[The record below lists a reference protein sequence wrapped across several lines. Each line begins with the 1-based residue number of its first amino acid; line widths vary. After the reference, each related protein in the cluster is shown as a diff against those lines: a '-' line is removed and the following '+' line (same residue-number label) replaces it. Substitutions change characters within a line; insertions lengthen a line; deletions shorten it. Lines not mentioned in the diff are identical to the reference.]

1 MNIISKDIKTIKDLR
16 KYVNSIDWY
25 NKKWNENDN
34 DQFHYN
40 LIVKDNTRLNVADVK
55 GSFTGISGND
65 KYRFGEVF
73 FKTTISKKKQ
83 AKVYKLAWSTEQ
95 VSFNRYGRSET
106 ESRIDVDIYNKYKDK
121 DQSIRA
127 YSLKNKF
134 SYSDYYISNVFIYAN
149 EYTDEIV
156 YVSYDSKDI
165 WWNNFFR
172 DCLDTSIKNNFNEL
186 NRVKKYNIVLE
197 KREYKTILAE
207 GKTFDEAM
215 KSFYKNN
222 PEINEKHTDSRY
234 NILPNTWF
242 ASGTTAL
249 DKLPENKNLSDNRN
263 IALGFYGT
271 GKDVR
276 ELGQLYKS

>member
-127 YSLKNKF
+127 YSLKNKYLH
-134 SYSDYYISNVFIYAN
+134 SNYYTSNVFIYAN